1 MPDKTDERIAA
12 VWVTAERQNMAN
24 PQKENGYTPIANEI
38 MEALAKTRI
47 PGEARQVLDVI
58 IRKTYGFNKA
68 EDLISLSQFV
78 RATGLKRPNVVRAIQ
93 KLLEMN
99 IIRRKYKQYQK
110 RYSGIGNDTP
120 VSKVIPATGG
130 SYELNKNYEK
140 WQPSIKSDTPVSKVI
155 ITPVSKAIHT
165 KDNITKDNNTPSLF
179 EKSEPV
185 ATKKN
190 EKPKLNG
197 WASWVDVNREYGR
210 PDPAPV
216 GPDLKAAKI
225 IAVNALDR
233 NDLENLFRMFLSDS
247 DAFLAKQGHALR
259 LMPGR
264 INKYINVIEQQPAG
278 FGSTD
283 YEREIIEEIERKVTK
298 Q

>member
-1 MPDKTDERIAA
+1 MAGFIKIHRKIRQWEWFDDHNTFRLFICLMLK
-12 VWVTAERQNMAN
+12 VNVT
-24 PQKENGYTPIANEI
+24 QKRWKGIVINRGQTVTS
-38 MEALAKTRI
+38 LAKLATYCGLSVQQTRTALSNLQTTREI
-47 PGEARQVLDVI
+47 TCKSTNKFTLITLTNYGLYQDDLRKSTSKTTNNQQASQQTISKQV
-58 IRKTYGFNKA
+58 NK
-68 EDLISLSQFV
+68 
-78 RATGLKRPNVVRAIQ
+78 RATTTK
-93 KLLEMN
+93 EC
-99 IIRRKYKQYQK
+99 
-110 RYSGIGNDTP
+110 
-120 VSKVIPATGG
+120 
-130 SYELNKNYEK
+130 
-140 WQPSIKSDTPVSKVI
+140 IKEER
-155 ITPVSKAIHT
+155 
-165 KDNITKDNNTPSLF
+165 NNTPSLF

-185 ATKKN
+185 TTKKN

-233 NDLENLFRMFLSDS
+233 NDLENLYRMFLSDS

>member
-1 MPDKTDERIAA
+1 MNKGFVVLHRKITEWEWYSDTNTFR
-12 VWVTAERQNMAN
+12 VFLHLLLTANHKPSKFRGFEVGRGQVIIGR
-24 PQKENGYTPIANEI
+24 K
-38 MEALAKTRI
+38 ALAKNLHLSEQAVRTSLEHLKST
-47 PGEARQVLDVI
+47 GEITIESTNRFSIATLI
-58 IRKTYGFNKA
+58 KYGFYQDRKPK
-68 EDLISLSQFV
+68 STSKTTSQSTNNQPTINQQV
-78 RATGLKRPNVVRAIQ
+78 TTSKQCN
-93 KLLEMN
+93 N
-99 IIRRKYKQYQK
+99 I
-110 RYSGIGNDTP
+110 NNET
-120 VSKVIPATGG
+120 
-130 SYELNKNYEK
+130 
-140 WQPSIKSDTPVSKVI
+140 
-155 ITPVSKAIHT
+155 
-165 KDNITKDNNTPSLF
+165 NINTPSLF

-185 ATKKN
+185 TTKKN

-216 GPDLKAAKI
+216 GPDLKAAKT

-233 NDLENLFRMFLSDS
+233 NDLENLYRMFLSDS